1 MGRTTFAPALGT
13 DEWPWTD
20 VDVFVLGSHRRA
32 RTPEHVIV
40 DGDPARLLETIRAAN
55 RGGDVHLIGGPR
67 TIETFRQ
74 LGALDELALIVLPLL
89 LGNGM
94 QLTPSVSPTPDS
106 GSSVS
111 APSSGAVEILY
122 ARSLS
127 HQFLSKQTPF

>member
-94 QLTPSVSPTPDS
+94 QLTPSVSPDTRLRLERERALKRCRRDPLRPLIEPP
-106 GSSVS
+106 V
-111 APSSGAVEILY
+111 P
-122 ARSLS
+122 
-127 HQFLSKQTPF
+127 Q